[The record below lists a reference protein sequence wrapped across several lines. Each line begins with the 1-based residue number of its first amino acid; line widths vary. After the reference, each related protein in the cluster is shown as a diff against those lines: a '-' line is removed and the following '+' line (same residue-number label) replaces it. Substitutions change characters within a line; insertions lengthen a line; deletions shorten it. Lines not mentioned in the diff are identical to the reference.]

1 MVQFNSNSTY
11 TVPFSSGAGERKLQT
26 LQVIPS
32 LHHVSFSQF
41 QDLFFISS
49 LAIPGPEVYSES
61 QLFHY
66 CNVTQALNSVEI
78 PAVYSV
84 RIPAVSI

>member
-1 MVQFNSNSTY
+1 MDYRNDGSVQ
-11 TVPFSSGAGERKLQT
+11 VQIQLILCPFLLAQGKEKLQT

-32 LHHVSFSQF
+32 QHHVSFSQF
-41 QDLFFISS
+41 
-49 LAIPGPEVYSES
+49 

-66 CNVTQALNSVEI
+66 CNVTQALNSVGI

-84 RIPAVSI
+84 GIPAVSI